1 MIEILPLQP
10 GQIADA
16 KYVITAVAQ
25 RIFEPGKSPE
35 DFAEV
40 LAAEHELDDVDN
52 YQRDYLAEGGLF
64 LVVLDDG
71 KVVGTGAIRRLEQG
85 VAELKRIWLL
95 EGYHGRKIGYRV
107 VSTLLDFA
115 RQQGYQLVRLST
127 SHQQLRAISFYKRVG
142 FYEIPAGDD
151 QWDDVWMELK
161 L

>member
-10 GQIADA
+10 GQVADA
-16 KYVITAVAQ
+16 KYVISAVAQ

-40 LAAEHELDDVDN
+40 LATEHELDDVDN
-52 YQRDYLAEGGLF
+52 FQQEYMTAGGLF

-71 KVVGTGAIRRLEQG
+71 RVVGTGAIRRLEQG

-95 EGYHGRKIGYRV
+95 EPYHGRKIGYRV
-107 VSTLLDFA
+107 VSMLLDFA
-115 RQQGYQLVRLST
+115 RRQGYGLVRLST
-127 SHQQLRAISFYKRVG
+127 SQQQVRAINFYKRVG
-142 FYEIPAGDD
+142 FYEIPARDD
-151 QWDDVWMELK
+151 EWDDVWMELK

>member
-16 KYVITAVAQ
+16 KYVISAVAQ
-25 RIFEPGKSPE
+25 RIFEPEKSPE
-35 DFAEV
+35 EFAEV
-40 LAAEHELDDVDN
+40 LAGEHELEDVDN
-52 YQRDYLAEGGLF
+52 FQREYLAAGGLF

-71 KVVGTGAIRRLEQG
+71 KVVGTGALRRLEEG

-95 EGYHGRKIGYRV
+95 EAYHGRKIGYRV
-107 VSTLLDFA
+107 VSMLLDFA
-115 RQQGYQLVRLST
+115 RRQGYQLVRLST
-127 SHQQLRAISFYKRVG
+127 SHQQLRAINFYKRVG

-151 QWDDVWMELK
+151 EWDDVWMELK